1 MPDCTAMAEKIDC
14 NAAMRQLWDF
24 LDGELTDERMAAVRT
39 HLDRC
44 KGCVPYAEFERA
56 FLEALSGCKSRQCAP
71 EGLRRKIFERLRE
84 AGYVGR

>member
-1 MPDCTAMAEKIDC
+1 MAEKIDC

>member
-1 MPDCTAMAEKIDC
+1 MAEKIDC

-56 FLEALSGCKSRQCAP
+56 FLEALSGCKSTQCAP